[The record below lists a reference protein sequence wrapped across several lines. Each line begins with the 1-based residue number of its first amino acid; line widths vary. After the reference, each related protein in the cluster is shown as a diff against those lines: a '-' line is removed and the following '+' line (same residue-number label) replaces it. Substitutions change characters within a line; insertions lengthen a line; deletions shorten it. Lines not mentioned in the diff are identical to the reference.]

1 MPSLTRVGVDLD
13 HNDNEKDVSL
23 VDGASDIVELGPTAR
38 ARLLRKLD
46 WHILPLV
53 SLLCLL
59 SFL

>member
-1 MPSLTRVGVDLD
+1 MDLD